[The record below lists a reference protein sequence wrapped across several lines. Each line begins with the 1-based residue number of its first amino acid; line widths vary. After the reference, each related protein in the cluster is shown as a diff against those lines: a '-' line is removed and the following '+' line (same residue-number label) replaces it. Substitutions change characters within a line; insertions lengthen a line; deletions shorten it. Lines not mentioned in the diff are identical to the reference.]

1 MNASF
6 PRSDEKKSGYR
17 TEQVDAF
24 LDRARR
30 SYDGSPVEGEP
41 VTAAELR
48 TVSFDLQKGGYSA
61 RFVDAALDRLEDVF
75 FERERRQQLRDHG
88 EDAWRERVRELALE
102 IRGRVTQ
109 PKGKRFRR
117 SSVITSGYKRTQVDA
132 FLDKVAGFLDGR
144 NGLTPLEVRDVTF
157 HTELRGYN
165 EDQVDLFLDA
175 VVELILSRR

>member
-6 PRSDEKKSGYR
+6 PRSDDKKTGYHA
-17 TEQVDAF
+17 EQVDAF

-30 SYDGSPVEGEP
+30 SYDGTCPPDEA
-41 VTAAELR
+41 VTADELR

-75 FERERRQQLRDHG
+75 FERERRQRIRELG
-88 EDAWRERVRELALE
+88 EEAWRARVRGLALE

-117 SSVITSGYKRTQVDA
+117 MSVITSGYKRSQVDA
-132 FLDKVAGFLDGR
+132 FLDKIAGFLDGR

-157 HTELRGYN
+157 HTEIRGYN

-175 VVELILSRR
+175 VIELILSRR